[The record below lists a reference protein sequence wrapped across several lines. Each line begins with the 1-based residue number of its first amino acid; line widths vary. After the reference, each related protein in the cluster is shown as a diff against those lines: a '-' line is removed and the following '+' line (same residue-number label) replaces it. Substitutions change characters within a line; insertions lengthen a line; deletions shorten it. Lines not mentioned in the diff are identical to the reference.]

1 MLMTLFKSPCFG
13 VNFGLGAVWVPAVVC
28 EGVEEG
34 TASAGVAACYDGDE
48 EEVETSITFS
58 TSGDSDGLSPEMKV

>member
-1 MLMTLFKSPCFG
+1 M
-13 VNFGLGAVWVPAVVC
+13 VC

-48 EEVETSITFS
+48 EGAETSITFS